1 MNAINLEKQ
10 IEYWISTAESDIE
23 TAEILI
29 EKDKLLHGLFFCH
42 LTIEKALKAHYVKTN
57 KKLAPKTHDLIYLSI
72 NANIQM
78 DEKYQLYLASMMK
91 YQLEGRYPEY
101 KISIPAKVE
110 AENYLNQT
118 KELLK
123 WLTQKL

>member
-1 MNAINLEKQ
+1 MNSINLEKQ

-29 EKDKLLHGLFFCH
+29 EKGKLLHGLFFCH
-42 LTIEKALKAHYVKTN
+42 LAIEKALKAHYIKAN
-57 KKLAPKTHDLIYLSI
+57 KKLAPKTHDLIYLSV
-72 NANIQM
+72 NANIHM
-78 DEKYQLYLASMMK
+78 DEKYQLYLASIMK

-101 KISIPAKVE
+101 KLSIPAKEE
-110 AENYLNQT
+110 AEDYLTQT

-123 WLTQKL
+123 WLAQKL